1 MGLSFYQAIMF
12 SPVENMPVRDIGQS
26 EFDSVIEKSQNKLVV
41 VEFYTETCPNCAAM
55 VPVYEEVAKNM
66 SRDAD
71 FFTVNASANQELAL
85 RFGVMGVPAFKFF
98 CNGKEVAGTVGE
110 TNVTALTNTVKDLVK
125 YGTQCISKSTIL
137 KYEMD
142 GYG

>member
-26 EFDSVIEKSQNKLVV
+26 EFDPEIEKSQNKLVV
-41 VEFYTETCPNCAAM
+41 VEFYTTTCPNCAAM
-55 VPVYEEVAKNM
+55 VPVFEEVASLMAK
-66 SRDAD
+66 DAV
-71 FFTVNASANQELAL
+71 FFTVNANENQELAM

-98 CNGKEVAGTVGE
+98 CNGKEVAGTVGA
-110 TNVTALTNTVKDLVK
+110 TNVTALSNTVKDLVK
-125 YGTQCISKSTIL
+125 YGTQCISNSTIL